1 MKEIQ
6 RSYKFRIYPD
16 AEQRNNL
23 AQTFGCARYVYNWAL
38 SLRKTAHENNIKI
51 NANEVSSQLT
61 SLKKQQDF
69 IWLKDVSSV
78 CLQQSLANL
87 DIAYQRF
94 FKKQGG
100 FPTYKKRSNKQS
112 VRYAKSGFV
121 FKDGKLKLAKQDKF
135 MKVKFSRPIK
145 GEVSSIT
152 VSKNPDGKY
161 FASFLV
167 KEQYEPS
174 VKATKTAKQ
183 IALDLGIKD
192 FATFNDGSRVANPN
206 HLFKS
211 FSKLKRLQRK
221 LSKRAKGSKN
231 RNKAR
236 IKLARLHSKIANQ
249 RSDFLHKL
257 STQIVNEN
265 QVICVED
272 LAVKEM
278 LQQNKHIARLAS
290 SLGWREFLTIL
301 EYKSN
306 WNERQFVKV
315 DRWFASSKTCNECGA
330 KNEELTLSQRSW
342 VCDCGAN
349 HDRDHNAA
357 KNILKEGLRTLQH

>member
-16 AEQRNNL
+16 AEQRNRL

-61 SLKKQQDF
+61 SLKKQEDF
-69 IWLKDVSSV
+69 IWLRDVSSV
-78 CLQQSLANL
+78 CLQQSLMNL
-87 DIAYQRF
+87 DNAYQRF

-112 VRYAKSGFV
+112 ARYVKGSFV
-121 FKDGKLKLAKQDKF
+121 FKNNKLKLAKQAKF
-135 MKVKFSRPIK
+135 MKVKFSRPIT

-167 KEQYEPS
+167 KELYEPS
-174 VKATKTAKQ
+174 KKSAKQ
-183 IALDLGIKD
+183 IAIDLGIKD
-192 FATFNDGSRVANPN
+192 FATFNDGSKVANPN
-206 HLFKS
+206 HLFNS
-211 FSKLKRLQRK
+211 FSKLKRLQRN
-221 LSKRAKGSKN
+221 LSKKKKGSKN

-278 LQQNKHIARLAS
+278 LQQNKQIARLAS
-290 SLGWREFLTIL
+290 SLGWRDFLTML

-306 WNERQFVKV
+306 WNEREFIKV
-315 DRWFASSKTCNECGA
+315 DRWFASSKTCSACNT
-330 KNEELTLSQRSW
+330 KNEKLTLSQRSW
-342 VCDCGAN
+342 KCSCGAN

-357 KNILKEGLRTLQH
+357 KNILKEGLKSLPH